1 TGKAQRLPSDRRRS
15 LVEFSHINKSKP
27 ATRYRQL
34 SLVELSAS
42 TDLTCGMRLAPSE
55 QSSTEIDTSSLSID
69 TGYQSPPCRCKPSD
83 LPHYSGCYEPF
94 PSDLIK
100 NTRAMDSPIFR
111 PVWRAIILG
120 QVMSVLLC
128 IMATCS
134 HYLNNKYL
142 VVLPTGQNFL
152 HYALLC
158 IIYTT
163 WLACRNGERGLVS
176 VLRLRGW
183 RYMLVALVDVEANY
197 LLGMAYKFTTLTSIQ
212 LLDCV
217 SIPTVLAL
225 SCILL
230 KVRYKIVHIVGIS
243 LCLMGVG
250 CLVWADIEDGKPISG
265 GKNRLLGDMLCLGG
279 SAMFAAL
286 MVAEEFVVKTLDWV
300 EYLGM
305 LGLFGSLF
313 CGLQL

>member
-1 TGKAQRLPSDRRRS
+1 MFFFCVD
-15 LVEFSHINKSKP
+15 
-27 ATRYRQL
+27 
-34 SLVELSAS
+34 
-42 TDLTCGMRLAPSE
+42 
-55 QSSTEIDTSSLSID
+55 
-69 TGYQSPPCRCKPSD
+69 
-83 LPHYSGCYEPF
+83 
-94 PSDLIK
+94 
-100 NTRAMDSPIFR
+100 R

-163 WLACRNGERGLVS
+163 WLACRNGERGLIS

-183 RYMLVALVDVEANY
+183 RYLLVALVDVEANY
-197 LLGMAYKFTTLTSIQ
+197 LLGMAYQFTTLTSIQ

-243 LCLMGVG
+243 LCLMGIG

-286 MVAEEFVVKTLDWV
+286 MVTEEFVVKTLDWV

>member
-1 TGKAQRLPSDRRRS
+1 
-15 LVEFSHINKSKP
+15 
-27 ATRYRQL
+27 
-34 SLVELSAS
+34 
-42 TDLTCGMRLAPSE
+42 M
-55 QSSTEIDTSSLSID
+55 
-69 TGYQSPPCRCKPSD
+69 
-83 LPHYSGCYEPF
+83 
-94 PSDLIK
+94 
-100 NTRAMDSPIFR
+100 IFFCVDR

-183 RYMLVALVDVEANY
+183 RYLLVALVDVEANY
-197 LLGMAYKFTTLTSIQ
+197 LLGMAYQFTTLTSIQ

-265 GKNRLLGDMLCLGG
+265 GNANQK
-279 SAMFAAL
+279 SA
-286 MVAEEFVVKTLDWV
+286 
-300 EYLGM
+300 GH
-305 LGLFGSLF
+305 
-313 CGLQL
+313 